1 MSAPL
6 LSLRDIHLTFGGEP
20 LLTGADLS
28 VMAGDRLCLVGR
40 NGSGKS
46 TLMKIAAGLLDFDT
60 GERVVQHG
68 TSIRYL
74 PQAPDFEGHATAQA
88 YVEAGLGPGDDP
100 YRAKFVLAELGLTG
114 EEVPE
119 TLSGGEARRVA
130 LARVL
135 APEPDILLLDEPTNH
150 LDLPLITWLESHLSS
165 LRCAM
170 VLISHDRRFLE
181 TISKA
186 TLWLDRGK
194 TTLRNIGFSGFEAWR
209 DERMAQEEAE
219 RHKLD
224 RRIAREVRWM
234 HYGGITAR
242 RRRNQ
247 GRVRAL
253 EDMRRQR
260 REARS
265 ATGSVKF
272 SVSEAEASG
281 KLVIEAKG
289 VSKSFGARKI
299 VQDLDLRV
307 QRGDRIGIIGPNGAG
322 KTTLLQLLTGE
333 MAPDTGN
340 VRHGANMQ
348 MAMFD
353 QTRASLNPDA
363 TLADTLT
370 GNGSDTVMVGGKSRH
385 VVSYMQDFLFLPEQ
399 ARSPLAALSGGELAR
414 VMAALAFARPSNLLV
429 LDEPTNDLDL
439 ETLDLLQELIAEYAG
454 TILLVSHDRD
464 FLDRVVTSV
473 LASEG
478 DGHWQ
483 DYAGGYSD
491 MLLQRGAD
499 LSGSVKAR
507 TEVTARAPRK
517 APEADR
523 SGALQRRKLSYKE
536 TYALQH
542 LPAEIETLQSDIA
555 KLKAKLDDPAFYA
568 RDAAA
573 FNETASAL
581 SATEARLAAAEEE
594 WLQLEIKREELGG

>member
-1 MSAPL
+1 
-6 LSLRDIHLTFGGEP
+6 
-20 LLTGADLS
+20 
-28 VMAGDRLCLVGR
+28 
-40 NGSGKS
+40 
-46 TLMKIAAGLLDFDT
+46 
-60 GERVVQHG
+60 
-68 TSIRYL
+68 
-74 PQAPDFEGHATAQA
+74 
-88 YVEAGLGPGDDP
+88 
-100 YRAKFVLAELGLTG
+100 
-114 EEVPE
+114 
-119 TLSGGEARRVA
+119 
-130 LARVL
+130 
-135 APEPDILLLDEPTNH
+135 
-150 LDLPLITWLESHLSS
+150 
-165 LRCAM
+165 M

-186 TLWLDRGK
+186 TLWLDRGD

-265 ATGSVKF
+265 ATGAVKF

-385 VVSYMQDFLFLPEQ
+385 VVSYMQDFLFLPETG
-399 ARSPLAALSGGELAR
+399 A
-414 VMAALAFARPSNLLV
+414 
-429 LDEPTNDLDL
+429 
-439 ETLDLLQELIAEYAG
+439 IATSCIVRRRAG
-454 TILLVSHDRD
+454 TCH
-464 FLDRVVTSV
+464 
-473 LASEG
+473 
-478 DGHWQ
+478 
-483 DYAGGYSD
+483 GGVGVCPAVKPP
-491 MLLQRGAD
+491 GA
-499 LSGSVKAR
+499 R
-507 TEVTARAPRK
+507 
-517 APEADR
+517 
-523 SGALQRRKLSYKE
+523 
-536 TYALQH
+536 
-542 LPAEIETLQSDIA
+542 
-555 KLKAKLDDPAFYA
+555 
-568 RDAAA
+568 
-573 FNETASAL
+573 
-581 SATEARLAAAEEE
+581 
-594 WLQLEIKREELGG
+594 